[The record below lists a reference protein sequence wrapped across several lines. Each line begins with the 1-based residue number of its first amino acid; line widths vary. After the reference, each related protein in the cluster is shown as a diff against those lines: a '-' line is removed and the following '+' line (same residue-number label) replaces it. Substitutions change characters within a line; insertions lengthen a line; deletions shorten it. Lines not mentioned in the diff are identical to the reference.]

1 MKNLIELQDV
11 NLIRNGKALLK
22 EINWQVK
29 ENECWAILGLNGA
42 GKSTLLKLLMS
53 EYWASSGQ
61 VTVLGTRF
69 GEGVFLSYGS
79 VLGSL
84 APLFQKD
91 CQNIF

>member
-1 MKNLIELQDV
+1 MEQ
-11 NLIRNGKALLK
+11 
-22 EINWQVK
+22 
-29 ENECWAILGLNGA
+29 ENRPSSNC
-42 GKSTLLKLLMS
+42 SVS

-69 GEGVFLSYGS
+69 GEGVFLSYVS

-84 APLFQKD
+84 APSFQKD

>member
-1 MKNLIELQDV
+1 
-11 NLIRNGKALLK
+11 
-22 EINWQVK
+22 
-29 ENECWAILGLNGA
+29 
-42 GKSTLLKLLMS
+42 MS

-69 GEGVFLSYGS
+69 GEGVFLSYVS